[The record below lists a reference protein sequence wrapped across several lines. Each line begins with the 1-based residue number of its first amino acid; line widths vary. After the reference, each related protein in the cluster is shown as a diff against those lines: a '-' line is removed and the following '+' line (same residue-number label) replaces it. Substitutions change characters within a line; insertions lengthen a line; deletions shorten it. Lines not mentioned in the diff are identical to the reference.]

1 MNRLKKYYKE
11 EYTRIAV
18 YVVITALILFISCL
32 IVLWASGECGRIL
45 TFISAVLKP
54 LVLGIVL
61 AYLLSPVVT
70 KLEKKLSGNIDRKI
84 ARRGMAV
91 LIVYGVI
98 FAFIAA
104 ILALIAITVTEGIAT
119 IDFADIKGHLIILSR
134 EFTKFESE
142 IRAALSKLDI
152 NIGGAG
158 VLLIRFINT
167 LKSGAS
173 VLLFAVI
180 FSIYFLLDSGIWKY
194 WVKVIKIF
202 ASDEKI
208 EKLRQLVADAD
219 KVFSGYIRGQSID
232 AFLVGSMVSIALLIA
247 GIPYAIV
254 IGILTGLGNLIP
266 YVGPVVGFGSL
277 LVVCIADGSLKHL
290 AVGAVILILVMAI
303 DGNVINPKILGSKVE
318 VHPVLVIVA
327 LLAGGEIGGIVGMLV
342 AVPVAALIK
351 MQFDKY
357 MRRKA
362 AVQQTAAQQIED
374 SNS

>member
-18 YVVITALILFISCL
+18 YVVITALVLFISCL
-32 IVLWASGECGRIL
+32 IVLWASGECGRIF

-98 FAFIAA
+98 FAFVAA
-104 ILALIAITVTEGIAT
+104 VLALIAITVTEGIAT
-119 IDFADIKGHLIILSR
+119 VDFADIKGHLIILSR

-158 VLLIRFINT
+158 VLLIRFINA

-173 VLLFAVI
+173 TLLFAVI

-202 ASDEKI
+202 ASDDKI
-208 EKLRQLVADAD
+208 EKLRQLVSDAD

-277 LVVCIADGSLKHL
+277 LVVCIAEGSLKHL
-290 AVGAVILILVMAI
+290 AIGAVILILVMAI

-351 MQFDKY
+351 MQFERYVKK
-357 MRRKA
+357 KA
-362 AVQQTAAQQIED
+362 ATQQTE
-374 SNS
+374 